1 MKPNLIH
8 GAAAWAIAAAFGV
21 AACSHTSP
29 YGSRPDVASQQGEQS
44 GAMQSPSMQDPNS
57 RYDTS
62 PTTSGTAP
70 APSTDEHRNPGSQ
83 PPTVY

>member
-8 GAAAWAIAAAFGV
+8 GAAAWAIAAALGV

-29 YGSRPDVASQQGEQS
+29 YGSRPDVASQQS
-44 GAMQSPSMQDPNS
+44 DAMQSHSAQDANS

-62 PTTSGTAP
+62 PATSGTAP

-83 PPTVY
+83 PPMMY

>member
-8 GAAAWAIAAAFGV
+8 GAAAWAIAAAFGA

-29 YGSRPDVASQQGEQS
+29 YGSRPDVASQQGEQT
-44 GAMQSPSMQDPNS
+44 GAMQSHSMQDANS

-62 PTTSGTAP
+62 PPTSGTAP
-70 APSTDEHRNPGSQ
+70 APSTDQHRNPGSQ
-83 PPTVY
+83 PPAVY

>member
-8 GAAAWAIAAAFGV
+8 GAAAWALAAACGV

-29 YGSRPDVASQQGEQS
+29 YEARYDVASQQS
-44 GAMQSPSMQDPNS
+44 GAMQSHSTQDANS

-62 PTTSGTAP
+62 PPTGGTAP

-83 PPTVY
+83 PPMIY

>member
-8 GAAAWAIAAAFGV
+8 GAAAWAIAAACGV

-62 PTTSGTAP
+62 RTTSGTAP
-70 APSTDEHRNPGSQ
+70 APSTDERRNPGSQ